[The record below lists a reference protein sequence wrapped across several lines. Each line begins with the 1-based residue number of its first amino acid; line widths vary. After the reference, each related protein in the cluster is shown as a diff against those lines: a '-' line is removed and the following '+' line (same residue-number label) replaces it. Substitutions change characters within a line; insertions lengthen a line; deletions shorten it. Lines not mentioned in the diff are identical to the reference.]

1 VLLTIIGILIGGF
14 VIGGLARLAVPGPD
28 PMPVWM
34 TILIGFA
41 GSIVGG
47 VVGQILL
54 GRPGGFLLALVGAV
68 LLVIGYRRFVQHRPI
83 TGPDAHRWPRR
94 RPDRRRLP
102 PGEA

>member
-1 VLLTIIGILIGGF
+1 VLLTVIGILIGGF

-34 TILIGFA
+34 TILIGFV

-54 GRPGGFLLALVGAV
+54 GRPGGFLLALVGAI

-83 TGPDAHRWPRR
+83 TGPEAHRPPR
-94 RPDRRRLP
+94 
-102 PGEA
+102 